1 MTAYSEGPTVNDVS
15 FCSEAPLSPKF
26 ILPIPSDPKHME
38 KEFGPSPWLAKMLGT
53 DKSSVPSPSRPF
65 GAIPSRKI
73 PVSFLPQLKQ
83 NERVRSQGLHT
94 RSNFNDQIPS
104 PLIIKEKVMLYDFF

>member
-1 MTAYSEGPTVNDVS
+1 
-15 FCSEAPLSPKF
+15 
-26 ILPIPSDPKHME
+26 
-38 KEFGPSPWLAKMLGT
+38 MLGT

-65 GAIPSRKI
+65 GANPFRKI

-94 RSNFNDQIPS
+94 NQ
-104 PLIIKEKVMLYDFF
+104 